1 MRRASLVAAF
11 FLLILPPSLA
21 AGLSRGDQKLAKQ
34 MLKGTLW
41 LRLDAPCE
49 TGRHPY
55 GIYHSPL
62 IEVSPEGA
70 NTDVRNQVNIGW
82 YHAGSTDWSVRIN
95 DSVALD
101 DAEFDDAEVEVE
113 FEGVGASEGRDSTV
127 RFVRIHSLVDFQA
140 AFDHTFARAPLQDEH
155 PEWPAEIRE
164 AIAGR
169 SLANGMTKRQA
180 FYVVGQ
186 PETVETKT
194 EAGVEVELW
203 TLRQKGMQFGF
214 FGASAAGPQAARVL
228 RFEGGRLALAS
239 GAVPGSALKLGE

>member
-1 MRRASLVAAF
+1 MHRISLVALF
-11 FLLILPPSLA
+11 SLLILPVSLFA
-21 AGLSRGDQKLAKQ
+21 DLSREDKKAAKE
-34 MLKGTLW
+34 MLRGTLW

-95 DSVALD
+95 DSVELD
-101 DAEFDDAEVEVE
+101 DLEFDDAEVEVE

-127 RFVRIHSLVDFQA
+127 RFVRIHSLADFQA
-140 AFDHTFARAPLQDEH
+140 AFDHTFATAPLQNEH
-155 PEWPAEIRE
+155 PEWPAEIRQ

-169 SLANGMTKRQA
+169 SLANGMTKRQV

-194 EAGVEVELW
+194 EEGVEVELW
-203 TLRQKGMQFGF
+203 TLRQKGMQIGSFGT
-214 FGASAAGPQAARVL
+214 SSVGPQAARVL
-228 RFEGGRLALAS
+228 RFEGGKLALSS
-239 GAVPGSALKLGE
+239 GAAPGSALKLDE